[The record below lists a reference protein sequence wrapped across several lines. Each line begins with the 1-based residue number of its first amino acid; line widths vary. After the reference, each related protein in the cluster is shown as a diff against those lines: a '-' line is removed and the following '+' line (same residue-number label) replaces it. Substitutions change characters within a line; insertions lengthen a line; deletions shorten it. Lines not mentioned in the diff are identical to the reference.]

1 MIPTYD
7 EYRKT
12 RGGGFAKGTLSR
24 KRYVTV
30 LEHTSDLSPQKV
42 KEIIAEVETE
52 QTEKRAKETKKTDSK
67 SEIRNTKPQKTK
79 PQPLKARRTLPKKAS
94 AENNDDMV
102 PRSEYLKLETE
113 FKEVKER
120 CEKRELKLVELVSD
134 LWKAS
139 GRNLSGTDFGKVCP
153 IPQYWILKDA
163 NDSKL

>member
-30 LEHTSDLSPQKV
+30 LEGTSDLSPQKV
-42 KEIIAEVETE
+42 KEIIAEIETE
-52 QTEKRAKETKKTDSK
+52 LAEKRAKETMKRDSM
-67 SEIRNTKPQKTK
+67 SEIRNTTPQKTK
-79 PQPLKARRTLPKKAS
+79 PQPLKARSTPLKKAS

-102 PRSEYLKLETE
+102 PRSEYLKLETG

-134 LWKAS
+134 LWRAS
-139 GRNLSGTDFGKVCP
+139 RRNLSGEDFRKVCP
-153 IPQYWILKDA
+153 IAQYWILKECQRF
-163 NDSKL
+163 